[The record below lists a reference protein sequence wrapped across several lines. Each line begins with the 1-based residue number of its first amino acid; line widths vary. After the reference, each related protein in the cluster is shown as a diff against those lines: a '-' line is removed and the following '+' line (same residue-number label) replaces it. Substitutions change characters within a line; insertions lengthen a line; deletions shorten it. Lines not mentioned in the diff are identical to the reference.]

1 MAATKWERHYDYFPK
16 YIDSGGAKECS
27 EYSFAWRCKEAHE
40 EFLKEQEAKFEEN
53 FNKADKDMC
62 FICDEVEKVIGRPIT
77 YTVKYGGS
85 YQPKFLRRL
94 YITPRD
100 LYPNKEDYELIE
112 SLFGER
118 IVKVDYPGLMPD
130 NEFYWRTDPNEGYSY
145 DGSLW
150 VPQPR
155 VEVLRYD
162 KTIFS
167 GLHITEYTNSEI
179 SKESVTLTPGK
190 KYRLVDYYDSDE
202 VDHRFYPFG
211 FGARGVAKYQDHAKI
226 YAWKDRVIT
235 SVTKSEEY
243 FKAFLECAKE
253 YANEYRC
260 VVLKKE
266 KVIQNLEKKMDIIM
280 NS

>member
-16 YIDSGGAKECS
+16 YLDSGANKECS
-27 EYSFAWRCKEAHE
+27 EYSFTWRFREVHDE
-40 EFLKEQEAKFEEN
+40 YLKEQEAKFEEN

-112 SLFGER
+112 GLFGEK
-118 IVKVDYPGLMPD
+118 IVKVDYPGLMP
-130 NEFYWRTDPNEGYSY
+130 NEEFYWRTDPNEGYSY

-150 VPQPR
+150 VPQPK

-167 GLHITEYTNSEI
+167 NLHITEYNSPEV
-179 SKESVTLTPGK
+179 SKEIITLTPGK
-190 KYRLVDYYDSDE
+190 KYRIVDYDDTVES
-202 VDHRFYPFG
+202 RFYPFG
-211 FGARGVAKYQDHAKI
+211 FSASGVAKYQDHAKI

>member
-16 YIDSGGAKECS
+16 YLDSGANKECS
-27 EYSFAWRCKEAHE
+27 EYSFTWRFREVHDE
-40 EFLKEQEAKFEEN
+40 YLKEQEAKFEEN

-112 SLFGER
+112 GLFGEK
-118 IVKVDYPGLMPD
+118 IVKVDYPGLMP
-130 NEFYWRTDPNEGYSY
+130 NEEFYWRTDPNEGYSY

-150 VPQPR
+150 VPQPK

-167 GLHITEYTNSEI
+167 NLHITEYNSPEV
-179 SKESVTLTPGK
+179 SKEIITLTPGK
-190 KYRLVDYYDSDE
+190 KYRIVDYDDTVE
-202 VDHRFYPFG
+202 PRFYPFG
-211 FGARGVAKYQDHAKI
+211 FSASGVAKYQEHAKI

>member
-16 YIDSGGAKECS
+16 YLDSGANKECS
-27 EYSFAWRCKEAHE
+27 EYSFTWRFREVHDE
-40 EFLKEQEAKFEEN
+40 YLKEQEAKFEEN

-118 IVKVDYPGLMPD
+118 IVKVDYPGLMP
-130 NEFYWRTDPNEGYSY
+130 NEEFYWRTDPNEGYSY

-150 VPQPR
+150 VPQPK

-167 GLHITEYTNSEI
+167 NLHITEYNSPEV
-179 SKESVTLTPGK
+179 SKEIITLTPGK
-190 KYRLVDYYDSDE
+190 KYRIVDYDDTVE
-202 VDHRFYPFG
+202 TRFYPFG
-211 FGARGVAKYQDHAKI
+211 FSASGVAKYQDHAKI

>member
-16 YIDSGGAKECS
+16 YIDSGANKDCS
-27 EYSFAWRCKEAHE
+27 EYSFTWRYREAHD

-130 NEFYWRTDPNEGYSY
+130 NEFYWRTDPDEGYSY
-145 DGSLW
+145 GGSLW
-150 VPQPR
+150 VPQPK

-162 KTIFS
+162 KTIFR
-167 GLHITEYTNSEI
+167 GLHITEYNSSEV
-179 SKESVTLTPGK
+179 SKEIVTLTPGK
-190 KYRLVDYYDSDE
+190 KYRLLDYDDSLE
-202 VDHRFYPFG
+202 QRFYPFG
-211 FGARGVAKYQDHAKI
+211 FCASGVAKYQDHAKI

>member
-16 YIDSGGAKECS
+16 YLDSGANKECS
-27 EYSFAWRCKEAHE
+27 EYSFTWRFREVHEAY
-40 EFLKEQEAKFEEN
+40 LKEQEAKFEEN

-112 SLFGER
+112 GLFGEK
-118 IVKVDYPGLMPD
+118 IVKVDYPGLMP
-130 NEFYWRTDPNEGYSY
+130 NEEFYWRTDPNEGYSY

-150 VPQPR
+150 VPQPK

-162 KTIFS
+162 KTIFRS
-167 GLHITEYTNSEI
+167 LHITEYNSPEV
-179 SKESVTLTPGK
+179 SKEIITLTPGK
-190 KYRLVDYYDSDE
+190 KYRIVDYDDTVE
-202 VDHRFYPFG
+202 TRFYPFG
-211 FGARGVAKYQDHAKI
+211 FSASGVAKYQDHAKI

>member
-16 YIDSGGAKECS
+16 YLDSGANKECS
-27 EYSFAWRCKEAHE
+27 EYSFTWRFREVHEAY
-40 EFLKEQEAKFEEN
+40 LKEQEAKFEEN

-112 SLFGER
+112 GLFGEK
-118 IVKVDYPGLMPD
+118 IVKVDYPGLMP
-130 NEFYWRTDPNEGYSY
+130 NEEFYWRTDPNEGYSY

-150 VPQPR
+150 VPQPK

-167 GLHITEYTNSEI
+167 NLHITEYNSPEV
-179 SKESVTLTPGK
+179 SKEIITLTPGK
-190 KYRLVDYYDSDE
+190 KYRIVDYDDTVES
-202 VDHRFYPFG
+202 RFYPFG
-211 FGARGVAKYQDHAKI
+211 FSASGVAKYQDHAKI

>member
-16 YIDSGGAKECS
+16 YIDSGANKDCS
-27 EYSFAWRCKEAHE
+27 EYSFSWRYEKEHN

-130 NEFYWRTDPNEGYSY
+130 QEFYWRTDPDEGYSY
-145 DGSLW
+145 GGSLW
-150 VPQPR
+150 VPQPK

-162 KTIFS
+162 KTIFR
-167 GLHITEYTNSEI
+167 GLHITEYNSSEV
-179 SKESVTLTPGK
+179 SKEIVTLTPGK
-190 KYRLVDYYDSDE
+190 KYRILDYDDSVE
-202 VDHRFYPFG
+202 TRFYPFG
-211 FGARGVAKYQDHAKI
+211 FCASGVAKYQDHAKI